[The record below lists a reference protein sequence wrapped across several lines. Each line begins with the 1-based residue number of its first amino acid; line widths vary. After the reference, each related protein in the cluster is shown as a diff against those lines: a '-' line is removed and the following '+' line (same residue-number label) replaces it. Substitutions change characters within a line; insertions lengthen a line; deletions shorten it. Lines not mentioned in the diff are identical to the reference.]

1 MATFIR
7 DWMLK
12 YGTGQ
17 SESPLGMMLGLRNL
31 ALYLVR
37 KSTSLGEFLQQTLQ
51 GLALTL
57 LNTLFLDF
65 QYFCQLQ
72 PLISLPEAA
81 NAEEFANSANEFS
94 FIVNCHQHHYL
105 GEFLMNQTLGPALR
119 EKWYSPIRQDGNPA
133 LELNRKQAQ
142 SYLDTSSTFLKTLLV
157 LSHLTSGAPAR
168 GTEINQVIWHNTA
181 INHRSLFIDPAT
193 KLFLIQLGYSKTFN
207 QYGQE
212 KEAIRVLPQ
221 ALSYLLLAYL
231 LVVRPFKQFLW
242 IQMTKSLPEAE
253 FLLFYDS
260 RVSKAFSSRVLS
272 RSLKNLTHKALGF
285 RLGLHGWRHLAQA
298 FIRYGLSE
306 DPLAYS
312 GNESDEEALGAEQMH
327 HSKLTGLKIYGRQTF
342 TLQNLTPDHQSS
354 LIHFSQ
360 RWHEYLGLGPNQVI
374 LNELFYPQRP
384 EASEPRI
391 ADGSTGAES
400 RVTPSNLL
408 PQAAPLV
415 QFHYPRR
422 PEASPP
428 VDRVSVGEFN
438 QYISLYQESAPHD
451 VLPAVNIPDS
461 EFDQFQL
468 LARDTRPI
476 QARPFLNSGVLDH
489 LIKEFIQNNQATWR
503 TPEQRQAFHLM
514 MLKTPY
520 LFVVLPTA
528 SGKTTLFLIGASLAT
543 SRTTIIISPLVA
555 LKMDLFKKADALGL
569 QPVIWEESTDET
581 LSPRLVVVQIESL
594 LNPRFYAF
602 ARELA
607 QKGYLDRIIWDEC
620 HLISLAKGYRLVM
633 HRVKQALALPV
644 PMVFSSAILPQHLE
658 SDLI

>member
-1 MATFIR
+1 
-7 DWMLK
+7 MLPNQRSGSK
-12 YGTGQ
+12 NIIDRRWDPGGVVSGRLGNSCWRTMGREPVLVVSGRAPFGIGRSTGIVRGGAGRQSTGTVWGTGVT
-17 SESPLGMMLGLRNL
+17 SATHSVRGVSGKCATVRLR
-31 ALYLVR
+31 AAVFRARTPVECGDYLY
-37 KSTSLGEFLQQTLQ
+37 T
-51 GLALTL
+51 
-57 LNTLFLDF
+57 
-65 QYFCQLQ
+65 
-72 PLISLPEAA
+72 
-81 NAEEFANSANEFS
+81 
-94 FIVNCHQHHYL
+94 
-105 GEFLMNQTLGPALR
+105 
-119 EKWYSPIRQDGNPA
+119 
-133 LELNRKQAQ
+133 
-142 SYLDTSSTFLKTLLV
+142 
-157 LSHLTSGAPAR
+157 
-168 GTEINQVIWHNTA
+168 
-181 INHRSLFIDPAT
+181 
-193 KLFLIQLGYSKTFN
+193 GYSKTFN

-400 RVTPSNLL
+400 RVTQVIFYPKQHLWSNSTTQGGLRHLHRWIESLL
-408 PQAAPLV
+408 
-415 QFHYPRR
+415 
-422 PEASPP
+422 
-428 VDRVSVGEFN
+428 
-438 QYISLYQESAPHD
+438 
-451 VLPAVNIPDS
+451 VN
-461 EFDQFQL
+461 
-468 LARDTRPI
+468 
-476 QARPFLNSGVLDH
+476 
-489 LIKEFIQNNQATWR
+489 LII
-503 TPEQRQAFHLM
+503 
-514 MLKTPY
+514 
-520 LFVVLPTA
+520 
-528 SGKTTLFLIGASLAT
+528 
-543 SRTTIIISPLVA
+543 
-555 LKMDLFKKADALGL
+555 
-569 QPVIWEESTDET
+569 IWEESTDET

-644 PMVFSSAILPQHLE
+644 PMVFSSADPTATP
-658 SDLI
+658 